1 MAQTEGQGERAVM
14 IMMVAEEEAEGT
26 GPTSSSP
33 ANWQKKQVEKKKRT
47 LYWMCLFVVCFFV
60 L

>member
-1 MAQTEGQGERAVM
+1 MVCVGSSLVCRWHHHHHNDPEEVTGIMAQTEGQGERAVM

-33 ANWQKKQVEKKKRT
+33 AN
-47 LYWMCLFVVCFFV
+47 
-60 L
+60 